1 MGIKA
6 RLAFVGRTTIPLLY
20 FLAVSLPHHPFS
32 YWLDDAF
39 IRPVGYY
46 SVQHMADVAS
56 WILLGVSAAFL
67 IRIAFVHR
75 WGALRHLSILLL
87 LVALMYP
94 TDYYLIVNNIERIHY
109 PQYAMLALLLGLS
122 LRNEMLIFFVTTFAG
137 FVDEFL
143 QFVMDPMKSNY
154 FDFNDIVLNI
164 LGAAAGVVLLMGLRK
179 RVTGRTEKEINRE
192 VRQEVAKEDK
202 GIERSPVESSLR
214 SSRTFLPRTLLVRG
228 RFLFSTEPSVSSAY
242 EAILG
247 KVFRLSL
254 AIGALVIIVAGLF
267 GRIVP
272 LVEQAKGRSVF
283 AVNNGKLS
291 FIMSFERHDEFWVK
305 SYFGKLFHVLSVGE
319 GLLIITLLCLGTWGA
334 ICWLG
339 RRRT

>member
-1 MGIKA
+1 MSNPRA
-6 RLAFVGRTTIPLLY
+6 RLAMASSDLEAAP
-20 FLAVSLPHHPFS
+20 SLR
-32 YWLDDAF
+32 L
-39 IRPVGYY
+39 IEPVGYY
-46 SVQHMADVAS
+46 SVQHIADIAS

-67 IRIAFVHR
+67 IRIAIVHR

-164 LGAAAGVVLLMGLRK
+164 LGAAAGVVLLMGLR
-179 RVTGRTEKEINRE
+179 RPLPGSYDRE
-192 VRQEVAKEDK
+192 SDRQESEKMNARLGSTHFKNSWRSWRPWRFPFQSGSRELSRYESVF
-202 GIERSPVESSLR
+202 ER
-214 SSRTFLPRTLLVRG
+214 
-228 RFLFSTEPSVSSAY
+228 
-242 EAILG
+242 
-247 KVFRLSL
+247 VFRLSM
-254 AIGALVIIVAGLF
+254 AVGALVILVAGLF
-267 GRIVP
+267 GRFEM
-272 LVEQAKGRSVF
+272 LVEQAKDRSVL
-283 AVNNGKLS
+283 AVVNGKLA

-305 SYFGKLFHVLSVGE
+305 SDFGKIFHVLSVGE

-334 ICWLG
+334 IWWLG